1 MTVHVAILGIDG
13 SGKSTLTPTLPALLA
28 AELGCR
34 AGSLGDHLQVAA
46 PDHDLAGPGFE
57 PEGVPLSLRLA
68 RLLRRLA
75 RLATGSR
82 LAYPPLKLGHL
93 ACQERA
99 GRRVAARHRLDVL
112 VTDGSLALSA
122 VARAGNYRP
131 GRTNDADPALRR
143 LRGSLPDAVVLLD
156 VAPDEALRRI
166 RGRRRRPDRHENAA
180 DLAEARRGYHAALA
194 AYLRVRPSGR
204 ALVLPAGE
212 LTPCQLA
219 AHVVDFVSPLLQ
231 AGPGDAPGPAGPL
244 HRSRAVNGAWP
255 AAARMLNPRYTLG
268 HLLAHA
274 RHGAW
279 REPCFLLSAQ
289 GRRLL
294 REGYSAAVM
303 RGLYEADRAGA
314 GWAERAFLD
323 YPLHR
328 AVRDRLGIL
337 VPALEAELER
347 RLERGRATI
356 LTAPS
361 GFADD
366 LLRALA
372 RLAARRPELPALATV
387 VAADLDPDGRVAGD
401 LAVRA
406 AALGVA
412 LRFHRGD
419 LTGDALRAELAASA
433 PFDLALFVGLSSWLP
448 RPALLRHL
456 RWLRE
461 RMAPDG
467 LLVADCFSPAQHA
480 AGGHHMGYRSTY
492 HSPETFAVLLAA
504 GGFDGAGAEV
514 RSGRDGHNH
523 VLLAGLDAAPER
535 SAGAGQAGTQRRTRK
550 PPAAGPA
557 SSRPPSSWARSRMPV
572 SPCPAGGPAGGADGA
587 ASASSST
594 VSSAPP
600 SA

>member
-34 AGSLGDHLQVAA
+34 AGSLGDDLHVAT
-46 PDHDLAGPGFE
+46 PDHDAAGPGFE
-57 PEGVPLSLRLA
+57 PDGVPLSLRLA

-82 LAYPPLKLGHL
+82 LAYPPLKLAHL

-99 GRRVAARHRLDVL
+99 GRRLATRQRLDVL

-122 VARAGNYRP
+122 VARAGNYHRP
-131 GRTNDADPALRR
+131 GRTAGADPVLRR

-156 VAPDEALRRI
+156 VTPDEALRRI
-166 RGRRRRPDRHENAA
+166 QGRSRRPDRHENAA
-180 DLAEARRGYHAALA
+180 DLAEARRGYHAAVA
-194 AYLRVRPSGR
+194 AYLRVRPAAR

-212 LTPCQLA
+212 LTPCRVA

-231 AGPGDAPGPAGPL
+231 AEPGDVPGPAGAL
-244 HRSRAVNGAWP
+244 HRSRVVTRAGRAV
-255 AAARMLNPRYTLG
+255 ARLLNPRYTLG

-303 RGLYEADRAGA
+303 RGLYEADRRGA

-337 VPALEAELER
+337 VPVLEAELER
-347 RLERGRATI
+347 RLERGPATV

-372 RLAARRPELPALATV
+372 RLAARRPELPARATV
-387 VAADLDPDGRVAGD
+387 VAADLDPGGQVAGD
-401 LAVRA
+401 LAMRA
-406 AALGVA
+406 AAQGVA

-419 LTGDALRAELAASA
+419 LTGDALRTELAGSA

-461 RMAPDG
+461 RMAPAG
-467 LLVADCFSPAQHA
+467 LLVADCFSPAPHA
-480 AGGHHMGYRSTY
+480 AGGYHMGYRATY

-504 GGFDGAGAEV
+504 CGFDGAGAEV

-523 VLLAGLDAAPER
+523 VLLARALHAEPER
-535 SAGAGQAGTQRRTRK
+535 SAGDGQTGTQRRTRK

-572 SPCPAGGPAGGADGA
+572 SPCPPDGPAGGPAGA
-587 ASASSST
+587 
-594 VSSAPP
+594 
-600 SA
+600 